1 VLIDNLHDWCF
12 ALYKLFINGEYA
24 DSTSGEIYVIRNPA
38 TSEVVDTVAKGNVD
52 DTKKAI
58 DAAEEAFEKWS
69 EVAPTQAPPILSK
82 AAQLVRASEQEL
94 ATLLTRE
101 QGKTLP
107 ESLGEIRFF
116 AKTLEYYS
124 GVKLVGS
131 HVTLTD
137 KVSAQ
142 VVKEPIGIV
151 GGIVPWNNPVML
163 MGAKVV
169 SSIRSGNTIVI
180 KPATTTPLTIIR
192 CAQILQEAGV
202 PKGVFNVVPGPG
214 AVVGEELLRNPKVR
228 KVSFTG
234 ETETGKHIM
243 EVSARELKRVT
254 LELGGSNPV
263 IVADDADLEQAV
275 DNTLFGRFR
284 NCGQGCMCIKRA
296 YVFKNVAEQF
306 IKRLVEKTKA
316 MKVGNG
322 LIQGVNMGPIHSASQ
337 RETFEEQVNDGISR
351 GARVLTG
358 GKRPTGPDYDKG
370 FFYMPTLLENADPSS
385 KVVKE
390 EVFGP
395 ALPIFRVENMEEA
408 IEQANNSIYGLGAHL
423 WTRDIQKAM
432 KAARKLQA
440 GTVLI
445 NTAYGAGGW
454 EIEVPMGGFKH
465 SGVGREYGVEG
476 MGHYQE
482 MKTIVYGT

>member
-1 VLIDNLHDWCF
+1 M
-12 ALYKLFINGEYA
+12 YKLFINGESVDASNEETYP
-24 DSTSGEIYVIRNPA
+24 IRNPA
-38 TSEVVDTVAKGNVD
+38 TSEVVDTVAKGTAD
-52 DTKKAI
+52 DAGKAV
-58 DAAEEAFEKWS
+58 DAAEDALSTWS
-69 EVAPTQAPPILSK
+69 DLTQTQAPAILSK
-82 AAQLVRASEQEL
+82 AAQLVRAKEQEL

-124 GVKLVGS
+124 GAKITGS
-131 HVTLTD
+131 FVALTD
-137 KVSAQ
+137 KVSAE
-142 VVKEPIGIV
+142 VVKEPVGVV

-169 SSIRSGNTIVI
+169 SSIRSGDTIVI
-180 KPATTTPLTIIR
+180 KPASSTPLTTIR
-192 CAQILQEAGV
+192 CAEVLREAGL
-202 PKGVFNVVPGPG
+202 PNGVFNVVPGPG

-243 EVSARELKRVT
+243 EVAARDLKRVT

-263 IVADDADLEQAV
+263 IVADDADLEAAV

-296 YVFKNVAEQF
+296 YVFDKIADRF
-306 IKRLVEKTKA
+306 ISRLVGKVEA

-322 LIQGVNMGPIHSASQ
+322 MIQGVNMGPIHSASQ
-337 RETFEEQVNDGISR
+337 RETFEQQVNDTIDK
-351 GARVLTG
+351 GAKVLAG
-358 GKRPTGPDYDKG
+358 GKRPTGTEYDNG
-370 FFYMPTLLENADPSS
+370 FFYLPTLLGNADPQS
-385 KVVKE
+385 KAVRE

-395 ALPIFRVENMEEA
+395 ALPIFRVADMDEA
-408 IEQANNSIYGLGAHL
+408 VSKANDSIYGLGAHL
-423 WTRDIQKAM
+423 WTKDIQRAM
-432 KAARKLQA
+432 KAAKRLKA
-440 GTVLI
+440 GTVLV

-465 SGVGREYGVEG
+465 SGVGREYGIEG
-476 MGHYQE
+476 MAQYQE
-482 MKTIVYGT
+482 TKTIVYGT